1 MEIMLKILHKLGEY
15 VLLMRNVFSIPDRW
29 SMFFRQLVAEI
40 YKLGVDSVGIV
51 FLISI
56 FTGAVICLQM
66 ALSISSP
73 LLPPYALGLATRD
86 TLLLEF
92 SSSIMCLILAG
103 KVGSNVASEVGTMRI
118 SEQIDALDIMGVN
131 SANYMILPKTVG
143 LMLFI
148 PVLVIISMFFGIVG
162 GYIIAYFT
170 DVTNVTVFEF
180 GIQAFFDPFYVTYS
194 IIKSVFFAFVI
205 CSVASFYGYN
215 VDVKGGALE
224 VGKASTDSVVVS
236 SVVILLL
243 DMCLTKIIL
252 Q

>member
-1 MEIMLKILHKLGEY
+1 MIQIFHKIGEY
-15 VLLMRNVFSIPDRW
+15 ILLMRKVFSIPDRW
-29 SMFFRQLVAEI
+29 SMFFRQLISEI
-40 YKLGVDSVGIV
+40 YKLGVDSIGIV

-66 ALSISSP
+66 ALSIESP
-73 LLPPYALGLATRD
+73 LLPAYTLGFATRD

-103 KVGSNVASEVGTMRI
+103 KVGSNIASEVGTMRI
-118 SEQIDALDIMGVN
+118 TEQIDAPDIMGVN
-131 SANYMILPKTVG
+131 SANYMILPKAIG

-148 PVLVIISMFFGIVG
+148 PVLVIVSMFFGVIG
-162 GYIIAYFT
+162 GYIIAFTT
-170 DVTNVTVFEF
+170 DVTTVTKFEIGVQYDF
-180 GIQAFFDPFYVTYS
+180 RPFYITYS
-194 IIKSVFFAFVI
+194 IIKSVVFAFVI
-205 CSVASFYGYN
+205 STCASFYGYK

-236 SVVILLL
+236 SVMILLL
-243 DMCLTKIIL
+243 DMLLTKIML